1 MTHASNS
8 TIDGGDGGQAEELK
22 HELADL
28 PLDHPNRPGLEHMAR
43 LECSPQ
49 ARGCSGNEFRAY
61 FVLYGV
67 PRRRGDVPIISGLS
81 S

>member
-1 MTHASNS
+1 MPVTAQSMAV
-8 TIDGGDGGQAEELK
+8 TAAKLK

-28 PLDHPNRPGLEHMAR
+28 PLDHPNRPGLEQMAR

-49 ARGCSGNEFRAY
+49 ARGCSAY
-61 FVLYGV
+61 KWPVLLTGIV
-67 PRRRGDVPIISGLS
+67 FPAGAGMFS

>member
-1 MTHASNS
+1 MPVTAQSMAV
-8 TIDGGDGGQAEELK
+8 TAAKLK

-67 PRRRGDVPIISGLS
+67 PRRRGDVLFLTPPKDAS
-81 S
+81 

>member
-1 MTHASNS
+1 MPVTAQSMAV
-8 TIDGGDGGQAEELK
+8 TAAKLK

-49 ARGCSGNEFRAY
+49 ARGCSRF
-61 FVLYGV
+61 GV
-67 PRRRGDVPIISGLS
+67 PLAP
-81 S
+81 

>member
-1 MTHASNS
+1 MPVTAQSMAV
-8 TIDGGDGGQAEELK
+8 TAAKLK

-49 ARGCSGNEFRAY
+49 ARGCSAGHWNA
-61 FVLYGV
+61 
-67 PRRRGDVPIISGLS
+67 PLS
-81 S
+81 SQVFPEGAGMFRL